1 MYDASFT
8 RRARRY
14 LQRTDANMTR
24 RLNARIAELRT
35 DPISHPHSEPIRG
48 YPGYHRNR
56 LANLR
61 LLYTVDESNQSIRI
75 REIGPRGDVYRNL

>member
-1 MYDASFT
+1 MYEVSFS

-14 LQRTDANMTR
+14 LQRADANMTR
-24 RLNARIAELRT
+24 RLNARIAELRVNPT
-35 DPISHPHSEPIRG
+35 SHPHSEPIRG

-61 LLYTVDESNQSIRI
+61 LLYTVNESDRSIRI